1 MQKHKLG
8 VTCPGALFM
17 EITLSSPEHEKLCVN
32 VSYPGRTG
40 MHYVARISHRMLKNK
55 FSVKC
60 PGVLLMET
68 TPSPP
73 EHEK

>member
-1 MQKHKLG
+1 
-8 VTCPGALFM
+8 
-17 EITLSSPEHEKLCVN
+17 
-32 VSYPGRTG
+32 
-40 MHYVARISHRMLKNK
+40 VARISHRMLKNK